1 MRRSGSMRD
10 VPVEIEHLQF
20 AKEQKDS
27 DSSVSDEDVQ
37 SHNSRR
43 GFREEVNERGNNN
56 NGQVIGLQMQ

>member
-43 GFREEVNERGNNN
+43 GLRKEVNERGNNN